1 MRLSL
6 VPVVSMVQ
14 HDLPT
19 TSANEDMVSLLVWV
33 FRSRLNHRPT
43 VAGTTSICILLL
55 CQVKKD
61 TSIWQDDEITG

>member
-33 FRSRLNHRPT
+33 FRNPPN
-43 VAGTTSICILLL
+43 A
-55 CQVKKD
+55 D
-61 TSIWQDDEITG
+61 